1 MKMRHAKVFVA
12 IALSSSAFLVVL
24 YSSLRSDVNLSRKL
38 FMQEVNPAPALQEVI
53 VSMTTPPVLQNTDL
67 LPPLISGPPV
77 EISDNYRKAI
87 HQSTAFWNRK
97 QHSLFRKLD
106 SKDNVT
112 EADTGDWSKCSAIS
126 LESLSTNIQDFKSY
140 PQDYQ
145 DFLSGMECR
154 DPPILIDQPHKC
166 QSEEDDGEVY
176 LLFAIKSVPG
186 SFERRQAVRQT
197 WGQEKVYEG
206 GLRVRTVFLLGMWS
220 VDDPNLRQLLSFE
233 ARHFGDLLQWDFK
246 DTFYNLTL
254 KENAFF
260 RWSLTRCPRVTFVF
274 KGDDDVFV
282 NTQTMLDYLRTLDAN
297 KASTLYLGHII
308 TNTDPVRDH
317 YSKYY
322 VPNTFYEGG
331 YSPYAGGGGFLFS
344 GNLLTALYRVSKYI
358 PFFSI
363 DDVYTG
369 LCFQAL
375 GIKPE
380 AHEGFKTF
388 DIRQED
394 RENACV
400 HKNLILVHRRS
411 PQQTLRLWRYVH
423 SPLLTC

>member
-1 MKMRHAKVFVA
+1 MRHAKVFVA

-24 YSSLRSDVNLSRKL
+24 YSSLRSDANHTRKL
-38 FMQEVNPAPALQEVI
+38 FMQEDNPIQEVI
-53 VSMTTPPVLQNTDL
+53 VSMPPPVQQNTDP
-67 LPPLISGPPV
+67 LPLMTAGPPV
-77 EISDNYRKAI
+77 EISEDYRKAI
-87 HQSTAFWNRK
+87 KQSTAFWNRK

-112 EADTGDWSKCSAIS
+112 KADFGDWSKCSAIS

-154 DPPILIDQPHKC
+154 DPPILIDQPQKC
-166 QSEEDDGEVY
+166 QSEEDGEVY

-186 SFERRQAVRQT
+186 SFERRQTVRQT

-220 VDDPNLRQLLSFE
+220 MDDPNLNQLVSFE
-233 ARHFGDLLQWDFK
+233 AQHFGDVLQWDFK

-282 NTQTMLDYLRTLDAN
+282 NTQTMLDYLRTLDPN
-297 KASTLYLGHII
+297 KASKLYMGHII
-308 TNTDPVRDH
+308 SNSDPIRDSN
-317 YSKYY
+317 SKYY
-322 VPNTFYEGG
+322 VPKTFFEGG
-331 YSPYAGGGGFLFS
+331 YSSYAGGGGFLFS
-344 GNLLTALYRVSKYI
+344 GNLLTELYRVSKYI

-369 LCFQAL
+369 MCFQAL

-380 AHEGFKTF
+380 AHDGFRTF